1 MLRRFRDGISTTNSS
16 SSNSSNSSSNS
27 SSSASL
33 MDSASSPGRKSPS
46 PLRRSSRDLI
56 TGLGQLS
63 EEGEDE
69 DEEDDAS
76 LKADVRK
83 QLTSADSVKEMRD
96 KKNTIPKKPSTVGI
110 IDSTHKITD
119 KPNNNHERSRQ
130 MALVVI
136 SILFILVGLVLFQMG
151 ITSITEFRRRLLRPF
166 VLQVATWLSDVS

>member
-96 KKNTIPKKPSTVGI
+96 KKTTISKKPSTSI